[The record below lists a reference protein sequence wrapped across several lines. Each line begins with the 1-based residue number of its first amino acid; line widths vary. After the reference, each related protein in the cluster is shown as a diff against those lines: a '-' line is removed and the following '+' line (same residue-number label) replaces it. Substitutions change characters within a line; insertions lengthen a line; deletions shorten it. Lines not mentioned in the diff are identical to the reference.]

1 MSEAG
6 SRRPIIVKRKRP
18 AAHHGS
24 HGTWKIAYADFM
36 TAMMAFFLVMWL
48 LGGLSKTEMAE
59 VSEYFR
65 TPLKVALVGGDRAS
79 ASNSA
84 IPGGGDDPMHSDGEV
99 ALTRRDATNYT
110 VDRNRLSRLK
120 QRLEVLIHQDP
131 ALDAMSSQLKI
142 EIVHD
147 GLRIQIFDDRNKPMF
162 QIGSARIEPYVR
174 ELLNA
179 IAPRLNQ
186 MPNKITLTG
195 HTDDLRYAGG
205 AATYSNWEL
214 SSDRANAARRALVAA
229 GYAPEK
235 LLRVIGAAATERVAG
250 DSPGAPANRRIS
262 ILVLNAQAQERIE
275 SEGRAFAPAPSV
287 LARRSADTLDPAAT
301 PLDDGIP
308 VLSLFDGMDMVVHP
322 FRAQVLVSAGL

>member
-1 MSEAG
+1 MSEQG

-18 AAHHGS
+18 TAHQGS

-48 LGGLSKTEMAE
+48 LGGLSKAEMAE

-65 TPLKVALVGGDRAS
+65 TPLSVALVGGDRNT

-84 IPGGGDDPMHSDGEV
+84 IPGGGDDPIHSDGEV

-110 VDRNRLSRLK
+110 VDRNRLSQLK
-120 QRLEVLIHQDP
+120 QRLESLIHEDP
-131 ALDAMSSQLKI
+131 ALNAMSSQLKI
-142 EIVHD
+142 EMVHD

-174 ELLNA
+174 ELLIA
-179 IAPRLNQ
+179 IAPRLDR

-229 GYAPEK
+229 GYAPDK
-235 LLRVIGAAATERVAG
+235 LLRVIGAAATERVPG
-250 DSPGAPANRRIS
+250 DGPGAPANRRIS
-262 ILVLNAQAQERIE
+262 ILVLNAEAQERIE
-275 SEGRAFAPAPSV
+275 TEGHAFAPSPSV
-287 LARRSADTLDPAAT
+287 PAGRSADAPRQAVTPPVDAA
-301 PLDDGIP
+301 P
-308 VLSLFDGMDMVVHP
+308 VLSLFDGMDLFVHP
-322 FRAQVLVSAGL
+322 FRAHGLVSAGF